1 MSELDE
7 ETLAEDVPL
16 MQLRYAVKALEVDI
30 RGCIMQPDLAHC
42 FKKSP
47 LTPTNTTYFK
57 EFVRPLA

>member
-1 MSELDE
+1 VSELDE